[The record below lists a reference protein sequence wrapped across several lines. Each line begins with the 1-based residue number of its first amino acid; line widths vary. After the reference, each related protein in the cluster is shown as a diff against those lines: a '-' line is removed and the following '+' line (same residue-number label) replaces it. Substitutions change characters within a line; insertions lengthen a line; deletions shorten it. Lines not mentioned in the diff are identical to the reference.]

1 MNARQR
7 VQKAF
12 LVFKNN
18 FFMNARQRVQKAFLV
33 FKNKFSMNSRQRV
46 QKAFLVFKNKFFA
59 LATFVLFYL
68 MTFYITS
75 WAITDLNFNREYFL
89 GNQIKSVLFFAAFIP
104 ISAFLSNLYGRKL
117 ILNLPS
123 YGRKLILNLPSPGI
137 IFKNKFF
144 TKGYLEY
151 VFLNLSLAGLF
162 ILVAMYLQKYYL
174 MDNWISP
181 FSLIL
186 VTFVSSILLILTK
199 KIKIKLAIG
208 LVIFLSLFLIL
219 IFSYLS
225 NSQQALWSFL
235 HGPLNN
241 FYIFFVFFGSL
252 VSAFIW
258 LDRYL
263 SLPSN
268 NLRDIYKYKLVFI
281 FLLCSVLSFT
291 VAYWL
296 SPGYIYSGY
305 VYRYTSFLPHIFS
318 LAFALSLCIQF
329 DVITRACNETLF
341 KRIFI
346 SSVVTFTLISSS
358 IYWISVQYSYY
369 QNLSPDHFS
378 FLSRLKFPPYK
389 DSSFISNTYPVPIS
403 IYTESWAYLDDK
415 LSTAI
420 LKNNGDVK
428 KIIGDN
434 KYLWQADR
442 KTNMDYKKPDFY
454 LCLMHQT
461 PETLKASILF
471 RQGLG
476 SKPGGCNSS
485 ALFGMANDPSNN
497 FVTLVDFDRK
507 QNAGFMSWAI
517 YEFDWYS
524 DGKYEIMWNSDN
536 EAEKGYHPTE
546 DVKASSQGRKG
557 FESDGSEV
565 DFGLDE

>member
-1 MNARQR
+1 
-7 VQKAF
+7 
-12 LVFKNN
+12 
-18 FFMNARQRVQKAFLV
+18 MNARQRVQKAFLV

-104 ISAFLSNLYGRKL
+104 ISAFLSNLYGRKLILNLPSYGRKL